1 MIFFFFQA
9 EDGIRDV
16 AVTGVQT
23 CALPI
28 LYVEGYFLEP
38 RHIEVQ
44 ILADE
49 RGRTIYLGER
59 DCSVQRRYQ
68 KLLEETPSP
77 AVDDRLRRELGRV
90 AVEAAQAVRYRNAG
104 TVEFLLDKERR
115 VFFFEEKK
123 RGPGEPPLT
132 PKGTG
137 GGFLQEEK
145 KRATGP
151 PPLLQP

>member
-28 LYVEGYFLEP
+28 LYVERYFLEP

-68 KLLEETPSP
+68 KLIEETPSP

-90 AVEAAQAVRYRNAG
+90 AAVA
-104 TVEFLLDKERR
+104 
-115 VFFFEEKK
+115 
-123 RGPGEPPLT
+123 GPG
-132 PKGTG
+132 GRDRDRG
-137 GGFLQEEK
+137 GLGVPGGNGHRVL
-145 KRATGP
+145 
-151 PPLLQP
+151 